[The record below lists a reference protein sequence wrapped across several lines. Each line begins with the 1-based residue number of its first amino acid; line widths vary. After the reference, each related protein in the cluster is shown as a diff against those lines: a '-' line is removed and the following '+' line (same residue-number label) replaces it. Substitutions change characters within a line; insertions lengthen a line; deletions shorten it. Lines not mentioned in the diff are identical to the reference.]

1 MDIRVIIREEIG
13 DFDWISDIDGYLK
26 KFKGLKIL

>member
-1 MDIRVIIREEIG
+1 MNIRRIIREEIG

-26 KFKGLKIL
+26 NSKD